1 MSSSQIKKNNINQL
15 SLIFKEKILLNSYRV
30 ENLKKFALDGDLNK
44 ELLRPIAWKIF
55 LGVLPNT
62 SSLREWVEIIS
73 NQREEYKK
81 KIKKFCKIK
90 KFIGDPLG
98 GGSKKKK
105 SSETSY
111 EDNDLK
117 NLINKDLDR
126 THQEIDLFLQN
137 KIKNIL
143 ANVLYIWSKENQA
156 ISYRQGMNELL
167 AILYLVFYP
176 YYFPCTRKPK
186 NTKNDIIEFLK
197 DIELYKEDIYI
208 FFHDEEEIQSDLF
221 FTFEALMKKG
231 MSNLFDPKILQ
242 KDDPEYKMYE
252 IFPQMWKDD
261 SDENKPTYVFRRC
274 SLLIKEKLKS
284 LDNDLY
290 SHFKRIDLNCGV
302 FLQRWLRC
310 IFCREFS
317 LEDVYIIWDIIL
329 CDDYINE
336 NNQKYSFIYME
347 YICIAMIFKIRDTL
361 KDGDQNE
368 CLTTL
373 FKYPETKDIM
383 EIIKLS
389 KKVEQAI
396 NERLNGKNSNVYDIL
411 GIMKPIES
419 EPTRLFSPHLFNQ
432 DGNKSNQ
439 SSNNTNNKTNI
450 NTTNINTNINPN
462 SSTKKNTINSSSEK
476 NIISGN
482 NNRNGF
488 DLGSENKNKNKNIIN
503 NNNYENNNN
512 KYEQFEE
519 EDEKENINLD
529 SVNHNY
535 SNNSNDL
542 GAQAK
547 SFFNNALNSL
557 TNIGGIIKDQLQN
570 AKDTVIDSFTGN
582 DINNNNNYNNNNYYD
597 DNYQQ
602 NDYDYNNYN
611 NNNYNN
617 NNYSN
622 NNYNNNYNNINSNN
636 FNNENNNN
644 KISNEQVE
652 ENQND
657 IERKI
662 SVDSANELTY
672 NRQDMIDIVNKLKEI
687 DTRYNMF
694 FNEEDKKNY
703 RIIINYLKGKI

>member
-1 MSSSQIKKNNINQL
+1 MSSSTIKKKNINEL
-15 SLIFKEKILLNSYRV
+15 SLIFKEKILLNPYRV
-30 ENLKKFALDGDLNK
+30 ENLKKLAIEGELDK

-62 SSLREWVEIIS
+62 TSLREWVEIVS
-73 NQREEYKK
+73 SQREEFKK

-105 SSETSY
+105 GIDTSY

-126 THQEIDLFLQN
+126 THQGIDLFVQN

-143 ANVLYIWSKENQA
+143 ANVLYIWSKENKD

-167 AILYLVFYP
+167 AILFLVFYP
-176 YYFPCTRKPK
+176 FYFPSTRKPK
-186 NTKNDIIEFLK
+186 NTKNDINEFLK
-197 DIELYKEDIYI
+197 DIELYKEDLYI

-242 KDDPEYKMYE
+242 KDDPEYKKYE

-261 SDENKPTYVFRRC
+261 SDDEKPTYVYRRC
-274 SLLIKEKLKS
+274 ALLTKEKLKS

-329 CDDYINE
+329 YDDYINK
-336 NNQKYSFIYME
+336 NTQKYSFIYME
-347 YICIAMIFKIRDTL
+347 YICIAMIFKIRDKL
-361 KDGDQNE
+361 KDADQND
-368 CLTTL
+368 CFTTL

-419 EPTRLFSPHLFNQ
+419 EPTRLFSPHIYNQ
-432 DGNKSNQ
+432 DGSNANQNKINII
-439 SSNNTNNKTNI
+439 NNISETLNKAV
-450 NTTNINTNINPN
+450 
-462 SSTKKNTINSSSEK
+462 NSSSEK
-476 NIISGN
+476 KNNNIIISNDN
-482 NNRNGF
+482 NSKNYNNIKSN
-488 DLGSENKNKNKNIIN
+488 DNKNYN
-503 NNNYENNNN
+503 NNNYHGNQYNDDDNN
-512 KYEQFEE
+512 KNSYEQFD

-529 SVNHNY
+529 SINHNT
-535 SNNSNDL
+535 SNNNNDL
-542 GAQAK
+542 SSQAK
-547 SFFNNALNSL
+547 SFFNNAINSL
-557 TNIGGIIKDQLQN
+557 TNFGGIIKDQLQN

-582 DINNNNNYNNNNYYD
+582 NINNDNNNYYNDNNYD

-602 NDYDYNNYN
+602 NGNYYG
-611 NNNYNN
+611 NNNY
-617 NNYSN
+617 
-622 NNYNNNYNNINSNN
+622 
-636 FNNENNNN
+636 
-644 KISNEQVE
+644 
-652 ENQND
+652 
-657 IERKI
+657 
-662 SVDSANELTY
+662 
-672 NRQDMIDIVNKLKEI
+672 
-687 DTRYNMF
+687 
-694 FNEEDKKNY
+694 
-703 RIIINYLKGKI
+703 